1 MKKTAA
7 ATPTPPAT
15 PPAAAP
21 AAPAARGGR
30 VSRLSQLTVPSMAQS
45 VASTAAKSSFTQTAS
60 TALVPPPPMAV
71 KKDPKLANNWK
82 TKSPEELEDA
92 EVIAMPDTEYMNEK
106 QMAFFRLKLIELKR
120 GILENAGET
129 TEHLREDTVVVP
141 DPADRGASS
150 SRRCSATE
158 AAPSPT
164 PARAP
169 PTRRMPKDEPS
180 RLLSKMAKFVRNPLK
195 DWADLDVREPAAGEP
210 NYSREM
216 VREMIERRQRNDAV
230 RRREFDALRR
240 LRQRGGGTVTDL
252 DPLSSLSAGTAPGRN
267 EERAQTLRKIDEIE
281 AQMSRHWWKSDPK
294 AGDGADSVV
303 HPEVLAAQRA
313 RAYADTT
320 PGIQPDHQPPAQP
333 PSMSPPARSAE
344 PSPPAEAVA
353 VAVAADAD
361 DALVV
366 SAIYDSALDEAAL
379 RFSNRDDAGAEA
391 VLLQMLGDDG
401 ALAHHGDTWLA
412 LLDLYCAT
420 GEAARF
426 EAAAERYAQ
435 RLRHRPPAWTSL
447 PVRAADLAITQAL
460 FDTVEQREEPE
471 EVPAADWH
479 SPSRLT
485 RSDLSQLTR
494 ALSAAG
500 PSWTL
505 DWRALTAIDADATGP
520 LRVLFAH
527 WADSPVDLRFH
538 GADRLD
544 TVLERATPLG
554 DREVSQAWWQLRL
567 AALRVTHAVDRF
579 ELAALHY
586 CITYEAAPPAWEEP
600 VGRYAML
607 EMALDLDLD
616 VGAPA
621 DAGAAGSTPLDAE
634 AARAMLSGELA
645 GESPAVWTRLDAALA
660 RQGAATAHADVTL
673 RS

>member
-1 MKKTAA
+1 
-7 ATPTPPAT
+7 
-15 PPAAAP
+15 
-21 AAPAARGGR
+21 
-30 VSRLSQLTVPSMAQS
+30 
-45 VASTAAKSSFTQTAS
+45 
-60 TALVPPPPMAV
+60 
-71 KKDPKLANNWK
+71 
-82 TKSPEELEDA
+82 
-92 EVIAMPDTEYMNEK
+92 
-106 QMAFFRLKLIELKR
+106 
-120 GILENAGET
+120 
-129 TEHLREDTVVVP
+129 
-141 DPADRGASS
+141 
-150 SRRCSATE
+150 
-158 AAPSPT
+158 
-164 PARAP
+164 
-169 PTRRMPKDEPS
+169 MPKDEPS

-333 PSMSPPARSAE
+333 PSMSPPAHSAE

-660 RQGAATAHADVTL
+660 RQGAATAHGPAIVACDALVRLDFAAAGALLNWVVAREAQGQRVRLAGAHRLVAAFLRVVGVTEHADVTL